1 MSSLL
6 RFFTGSRT
14 LRIVVS
20 SAGEVM
26 NLCRSGGFVYWN
38 LRFCG
43 EHICLDASLT
53 TSKKI
58 LRACQERGIPATCER
73 ERGLP
78 SLLWRYRHRW
88 GLAVGAL
95 CFCAILFA
103 SSRVLWGIRIDGN
116 RAVSDEEVLSE
127 LRACGLNLGC
137 SLSELDTEVVEN
149 LVLIRSDEISWI
161 SVNLIGT
168 VAHVELREVE
178 EIVPEEPTYD
188 AANLVA
194 SRGGVIEM
202 LEDVRGNVMVKPGDV
217 VSKGELLVGGLYD
230 TADGGLRYRCA
241 EGKVFART
249 KYDFL
254 VEMPRTYEQ
263 KRDTGRKKVQ
273 KSLIFFE
280 KEIKFFGNSRNLGA
294 TCDTIEMEENV
305 TYFSLSDDCVLP
317 FGIRTVTY
325 REIELCETERSETET
340 LACAYDALYAQMERE
355 VPAGALVRKN
365 VSCEIS
371 DDAVTLRC
379 RAEYLENIAL
389 QKEIEIEN

>member
-6 RFFTGSRT
+6 HFLGGSRT
-14 LRIVVS
+14 LRMVAS

-43 EHICLDASLT
+43 EHICLDVSLA
-53 TSKKI
+53 TSKKL
-58 LRACQERGIPATCER
+58 LRACRERGISVTCER

-78 SLLWRYRHRW
+78 ALLWRYRHRW

-103 SSRVLWGIRIDGN
+103 SSRVLWGIRVEGN
-116 RAVSDEEVLSE
+116 RAVSDEEVLSQ

-161 SVNLIGT
+161 SVNLVGT

-178 EIVPEEPTYD
+178 EILPEEPSYD

-217 VSKGELLVGGLYD
+217 VSEGELLVGGLYD
-230 TADGGLRYRCA
+230 TANGGVRYRCA

-254 VEMPRTYEQ
+254 VEMPRYYEQ
-263 KRDTGRKKVQ
+263 KKYTGRKKVE

-305 TYFSLSDDCVLP
+305 TYFSLSEDCVLP

-325 REIELCETERSETET
+325 REYELCEAERSESEM
-340 LACAYDALYAQMERE
+340 LDGAYDALYERMESE
-355 VPAGALVRKN
+355 VPDGALVRKN
-365 VSCEIS
+365 VSCELS

-389 QKEIEIEN
+389 QKEIELE